1 MAFRRQVAEAALNE
15 LDSSFMKSVTIELPD
30 ETFAA
35 ARRSPLEAARDMRLA
50 LAALWYEQGVVS
62 QGMAARIANLPR
74 GEFMKALSRMSISPF
89 QESLEDVRDALND

>member
-1 MAFRRQVAEAALNE
+1 
-15 LDSSFMKSVTIELPD
+15 
-30 ETFAA
+30 
-35 ARRSPLEAARDMRLA
+35 MRLA

-74 GEFMKALSRMSISPF
+74 GELMKALSRMSISPF